1 MVAVVLDTLQQIE
14 SYLLMR
20 RYDGLVKSGRVQGK
34 QSTMQQIG
42 STI

>member
-1 MVAVVLDTLQQIE
+1 
-14 SYLLMR
+14 MR

-34 QSTMQQIG
+34 QGSLQQIG